1 MPNGNGNSSRKP
13 KPKPNGKKKANGN
26 GQANKSLLQKG
37 EDFASGVGKN
47 IQGAGKAIGAAY
59 DRSQAARK
67 GIFKGMGGNG

>member
-1 MPNGNGNSSRKP
+1 MPNGNGNSSR

-59 DRSQAARK
+59 DRSQATRR